1 MNKSL
6 MAKLKSSISM
16 AQQTSIFGGSNTKV
30 LENCVEYLRHYGYTV
45 ISPKKFEKQIKNSR
59 DLIEYFYELL
69 NRQTPGNYAT
79 SYNEVRDLKIAK
91 SFVEGRMAASGT
103 SKEYALNECGEIV
116 KTIFDNYDEF
126 NFKYQLNFSIF
137 GQSKLK
143 WVTDRAIQIMN
154 KKLYEKEEEEA
165 EVLRQKALDSY
176 EDDHGFSDIDE
187 ILRRIEED
195 EDA

>member
-1 MNKSL
+1 MNRSL
-6 MAKLKSSISM
+6 MAKLKASISL
-16 AQQTSIFGGSNTKV
+16 AQQNTIFGGSNDEILK
-30 LENCVEYLRHYGYTV
+30 NCVEYLRHYGYTV
-45 ISPKKFEKQIKNSR
+45 ISPKKFGKKIKNSR

-69 NRQTPGNYAT
+69 NRKTPENYAT
-79 SYNEVRDLKIAK
+79 SYNEIRDLKVAK
-91 SFVEGRMAASGT
+91 SFVESRMAVSGA

-116 KTIFDNYDEF
+116 KTLFDNYEEF
-126 NFKYQLNFSIF
+126 NFKYQLSFSIF

-143 WVTDRAIQIMN
+143 WVTDRALQIMN

-176 EDDHGFSDIDE
+176 EEDHGFGDIDD